1 MPLRP
6 YQEIPVRKAVE
17 FFRNPGAPPA
27 LMVLPTAWGKSW
39 LTAYVARSIPEGDHL
54 LVVQPTK
61 ELLEQNHAKYV
72 ALCGDL
78 AEAGIYSAS
87 FGKRQIAKI
96 TYATIGSIRSKG
108 AEFRE
113 AGFTKMLVD
122 EAHLYPRKEE
132 SMIGEFLAD
141 SGIVHVLG
149 VTATPLKLETFK
161 SQKLVPKKKPD
172 GTPVLDRY
180 GRPVMTKV
188 YDGYSKLTMLTNPSN
203 DGSFYRDILHVS
215 QISEMTSQGFWSRL
229 LYEVV
234 PFDPKA
240 LEMNSS
246 GSEYTEKSEL
256 TAYETNGI
264 HDKIK
269 QCLAWHHERRH
280 VLVFVPSVEEAES
293 LAREIPD
300 AACVS
305 GETPKKERE
314 DIFRRF
320 RAGEIRALIGVSV
333 FGTGFD
339 YTKIDMVVLGFSTAS
354 IARFYQYCGRA
365 VRIDDEKSDAL
376 IVDMCGNVTRFGYV
390 EDIYFEWDAIWRM
403 YGTGGNL
410 LSGIPVDCLGTT
422 RRDDVFRMVHLR
434 NDLFAF
440 TRGKYKNLPLSEV
453 PIGYLRW
460 FLKTASAEG
469 RPEDLQ
475 LLDKVRV
482 MLELDVRDTT
492 REPAMGTMPS
502 GIHQGTPMSAVPKGY
517 LWWFYRN
524 TKWTVYNDSLRR
536 GVEAAL
542 KEQTI
547 FQ

>member
-72 ALCGDL
+72 SLCGDL

-96 TYATIGSIRSKG
+96 TYATIGSIKTKG

-132 SMIGEFLAD
+132 SMIGEFLAE

-149 VTATPLKLETFK
+149 ITATPLKLETCK

-172 GTPVLDRY
+172 GTFVLDKY
-180 GRPVMTKV
+180 GRQVKTKV

-215 QISEMTSQGFWSRL
+215 QISEMTSLRFWSPL

-240 LEMNSS
+240 LEMNSG
-246 GSEYTEKSEL
+246 GSEYTERSAM
-256 TAYETNGI
+256 TADDANGI

-280 VLVFVPSVEEAES
+280 VLVFVPSVEEAEA

-314 DIFRRF
+314 RIINEFKDGR
-320 RAGEIRALIGVSV
+320 IRAIVNVMVLS
-333 FGTGFD
+333 TGFD
-339 YTKIDMVVLGFSTAS
+339 YTKIDMLVLGSSTAS
-354 IARFYQYCGRA
+354 IARYYQTAGRG
-365 VRIDDEKSDAL
+365 VRIDDEKDNCL
-376 IVDMCGNVTRFGYV
+376 VVDMAGNVPRFGYV
-390 EDIYFEWDAIWRM
+390 EDIRFEWDGIWRM
-403 YGTGGNL
+403 YGTGDIL

-422 RRDDVFRMVHLR
+422 RRNDVFRMVHWR

-440 TRGKYKNLPLSEV
+440 TYGMYKNLPLSEV

-460 FLKTASAEG
+460 FLRKASAEG
-469 RPEDLQ
+469 KPEDLQ

-492 REPAMGTMPS
+492 REPAMGTMPN
-502 GIHQGTPMSAVPKGY
+502 GIHQGTPLSAVPKGY

-524 TKWTVYNDSLRR
+524 TKWTIYNDSLRR

-542 KEQTI
+542 REQTI
-547 FQ
+547 F